1 MSKLQQQITNNLKQA
16 MLNKEAETLSVL
28 RMLISSIRN
37 REIALRKGEDVELAD
52 EQIVKVLRSEMKK
65 RKDSILAYEQG
76 NRRDL
81 AEKEKSEIQILEK
94 YLPPEMSEKEIE
106 KIIKEVL
113 AGHEGASMKDFGKIM
128 GQVMGKVSG
137 KADGG
142 RVGGK
147 IKEMLEK

>member
-1 MSKLQQQITNNLKQA
+1 MPKLRQQINNDLKQA

-37 REIALRKGEDVELAD
+37 QEIALRKGEDVSLTD
-52 EQIVKVLRSEMKK
+52 EQIVKVLRSEIKK

-81 AEKEKSEIQILEK
+81 AEKEKSEMQILEK
-94 YLPPEMSEKEIE
+94 YLPPELSDEEVE

-113 AGHEGASMKDFGKIM
+113 SGCAGA
-128 GQVMGKVSG
+128 
-137 KADGG
+137 
-142 RVGGK
+142 
-147 IKEMLEK
+147 

>member
-52 EQIVKVLRSEMKK
+52 EQIVKVLRSEIKK

-81 AEKEKSEIQILEK
+81 AEKEKSEMQILEK
-94 YLPPEMSEKEIE
+94 YLPPELSEEEIE

-113 AGHEGASMKDFGKIM
+113 SGCAGASMKAFGKIM
-128 GQVMGKVSG
+128 GQVMAKVSG

-142 RVGGK
+142 MVGGK